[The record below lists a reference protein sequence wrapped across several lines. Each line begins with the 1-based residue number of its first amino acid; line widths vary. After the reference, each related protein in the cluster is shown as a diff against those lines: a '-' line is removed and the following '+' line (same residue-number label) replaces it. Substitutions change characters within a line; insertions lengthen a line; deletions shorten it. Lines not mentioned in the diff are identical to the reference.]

1 MICIYEANET
11 DWHGNG
17 LCVLQPFSCTVS
29 EIAGGDF
36 GLTLVHPIT
45 EDLRWKDLQEE
56 RIIKVPVPAY
66 KPLED
71 DGTVIVP
78 AEQATEQCFRIYS
91 VSVDTANHEVT
102 VEARHI
108 SYDFMGNMCG
118 RLSIQVGTY
127 VVNALT
133 KMREALMSP
142 DGRILATNI
151 VRRVSLGD
159 RSFVN
164 PIKYLLDP
172 ELGLVQRSRAR
183 LVRDNADFY
192 LLDNDDPPDRGYEIA
207 YGKNMTGISWS
218 KKTDSVITHIVPL
231 GEDTEGNTLLLPEKW
246 IDSPHIN
253 DYWID
258 FGMIGHVTDKDIDL
272 IQDAV
277 KALLIQDADSLV
289 NAVMGMSAASEK
301 TDRTMLTRDA
311 EMFIQKY
318 MNVKS
323 VSDINVIEV
332 FDEVMSLAAKNHVS
346 MPGRFTMLAR
356 SLTTLEGVIEQ
367 LCPDL
372 NIFDMLYDKLK
383 ERARQNM
390 NIPRE
395 LFEKGQ
401 ELVKAG
407 KKAARIPLLAS
418 EVLEGMVKGKTKVRF
433 ELSGYEE
440 PLNRIFHFLRY
451 TVLTL
456 VALVLFIGSCILCTT
471 DFKPI
476 LPNGVPLL
484 AVAGIVFSIALAI
497 FSIKKLK

>member
-1 MICIYEANET
+1 LPMTGLINRLFDTFGSLKAILEARPEQLLSVDGMTMSRASMISLVVPLTRVWHRCLMAEPDRIGNSREAEAYCLSLLAGERLENFYVIALNAKCHVLGKRRISMGSLSECSAYPRLVIET
-11 DWHGNG
+11 ALNYNAHSVL
-17 LCVLQPFSCTVS
+17 LCHSHP
-29 EIAGGDF
+29 
-36 GLTLVHPIT
+36 GLTCAPSP
-45 EDLRWKDLQEE
+45 EDISSTLQLQ
-56 RIIKVPVPAY
+56 RLLNGVGILLLDHLIIA
-66 KPLED
+66 
-71 DGTVIVP
+71 
-78 AEQATEQCFRIYS
+78 
-91 VSVDTANHEVT
+91 
-102 VEARHI
+102 
-108 SYDFMGNMCG
+108 
-118 RLSIQVGTY
+118 
-127 VVNALT
+127 
-133 KMREALMSP
+133 
-142 DGRILATNI
+142 
-151 VRRVSLGD
+151 GD
-159 RSFVN
+159 RSYSMV
-164 PIKYLLDP
+164 
-172 ELGLVQRSRAR
+172 
-183 LVRDNADFY
+183 
-192 LLDNDDPPDRGYEIA
+192 
-207 YGKNMTGISWS
+207 
-218 KKTDSVITHIVPL
+218 TH
-231 GEDTEGNTLLLPEKW
+231 G
-246 IDSPHIN
+246 
-253 DYWID
+253 
-258 FGMIGHVTDKDIDL
+258 DIDYR
-272 IQDAV
+272 I
-277 KALLIQDADSLV
+277 K
-289 NAVMGMSAASEK
+289 
-301 TDRTMLTRDA
+301 R
-311 EMFIQKY
+311 Y

-323 VSDINVIEV
+323 VSDINAIEV